1 MTPHV
6 TLRARRLHATSLFVG
21 IQVLPEASKA
31 AEVAAVTAVAAA
43 EGHHM
48 ILLLDTSGSMEGDRL
63 EAVQRTLRIFV
74 QHLKVEDRLTLIE
87 WNSTAKV
94 LCQACSD
101 HAMLNTCIDGLQA
114 NGGTNLEAALLQ
126 LSAFRETPVDAIFL
140 LTDGHINQGQRSVAT
155 LGHLLQASLGSH
167 AATAP
172 LMALGFGEDHNA
184 DMLQAFAIQTRGTY
198 TFADGDSKEMIPAIL
213 GNLLGELEARVGLR
227 ASVSWEGPT
236 ADTIAGVQCLELG
249 AAPNATSYW
258 MGNLIADKPQWVVC
272 HMPADITGV
281 CLTWTDPQTNEVHTC
296 RVALEATNQTDP
308 DVLEQTHRVEVV
320 RTLQSVK
327 HRAHPMRVLP
337 KLTALEQT
345 LQTSAVASRP
355 LVLQLLAEV
364 KAAIQNVDSQGPV
377 RQTSNMTTLG
387 MQRGLLS
394 LPLSQ
399 PLSLPLSQPLHDPL
413 ATLVM
418 PDAHTLFSS
427 PSQNRRRHEMVSGFS
442 QTQIETPFHFPS

>member
-1 MTPHV
+1 
-6 TLRARRLHATSLFVG
+6 
-21 IQVLPEASKA
+21 
-31 AEVAAVTAVAAA
+31 
-43 EGHHM
+43 
-48 ILLLDTSGSMEGDRL
+48 
-63 EAVQRTLRIFV
+63 
-74 QHLKVEDRLTLIE
+74 
-87 WNSTAKV
+87 
-94 LCQACSD
+94 
-101 HAMLNTCIDGLQA
+101 
-114 NGGTNLEAALLQ
+114 
-126 LSAFRETPVDAIFL
+126 
-140 LTDGHINQGQRSVAT
+140 
-155 LGHLLQASLGSH
+155 
-167 AATAP
+167 
-172 LMALGFGEDHNA
+172 
-184 DMLQAFAIQTRGTY
+184 
-198 TFADGDSKEMIPAIL
+198 
-213 GNLLGELEARVGLR
+213 
-227 ASVSWEGPT
+227 
-236 ADTIAGVQCLELG
+236 
-249 AAPNATSYW
+249 

-399 PLSLPLSQPLHDPL
+399 PLHDPL